1 MIGIVQLPDAAS
13 LDRTEKVV
21 RQISA
26 LAKETPGVDHVIGF
40 SGLSVQG
47 FVNLSNA
54 AVLFFP
60 LKSFDERTTKD
71 LSAGAIAQ
79 ALNKKFSTIQDA
91 VIFAVPP
98 PPVQGFGTTGGFK
111 LFIQDRGAHGYDELA
126 RVTDEVLN
134 KARQQRELNP
144 YATYTTFQNSVPQLF
159 ADVDRVK
166 AKRQGVP
173 LSDGVRYLAGL
184 SGFGVRQRLQS
195 LWPHLSASM
204 RKPSRSSATSPKISP
219 T

>member
-1 MIGIVQLPDAAS
+1 MPGGFIPAQDKQYLIGIVQLPDAAS

-60 LKSFDERTTKD
+60 LKSFDERKTKN

-79 ALNKKFSTIQDA
+79 ALNSKFCAIQDA
-91 VIFAVPP
+91 IIFAVPP
-98 PPVQGFGTTGGFK
+98 PPVQGLGTTGGFK
-111 LFIQDRGAHGYDELA
+111 LFLQDRAAHGYDELA
-126 RVTDEVLN
+126 RVTAEVLN
-134 KARQQRELNP
+134 KARQQPRTESLRHLLRHFRT
-144 YATYTTFQNSVPQLF
+144 ACRSCI

-166 AKRQGVP
+166 AKRRGGPAVE
-173 LSDGVRYLAGL
+173 GVRHAASLP
-184 SGFGVRQRLQS
+184 GVRVRQ
-195 LWPHLSASM
+195 
-204 RKPSRSSATSPKISP
+204 
-219 T
+219 

>member
-1 MIGIVQLPDAAS
+1 MPPRSIAPKRWCGRSRRSP
-13 LDRTEKVV
+13 R
-21 RQISA
+21 RP
-26 LAKETPGVDHVIGF
+26 PGVDHVIGF

-60 LKSFDERTTKD
+60 AEASSM
-71 LSAGAIAQ
+71 SARPRICRRARSRRR
-79 ALNKKFSTIQDA
+79 STRNSRRIQDA

-98 PPVQGFGTTGGFK
+98 PPVQGLGTTGGFK

-126 RVTDEVLN
+126 RVTAEVLN

-166 AKRQGVP
+166 AKQPGRAAVGGVRHPAGVP
-173 LSDGVRYLAGL
+173 
-184 SGFGVRQRLQS
+184 GFGVHQRLQP
-195 LWPHLSASM
+195 LRPHLSRVRAGG
-204 RKPSRSSATSPKISP
+204 SRSSAISRRTSP